1 MEKIDFVLPWVDG
14 GDIVWLEQKRKY
26 ETSDVNM
33 ARGDMDANA
42 DCRYRDYGLLK
53 YWFRAVEQ
61 FAPWVNRIFFV
72 TCGQKPNWLN
82 DSNPKLRLV
91 KHTDYI
97 PAAYLPTFNSNT
109 IELNLHRIPDLAE
122 QFVLFNDDVF
132 ILRSITPEFFFRN
145 GQPVIPCDLGIPK
158 WLGCSNIS
166 RVALNNSG
174 ILKLNLDVERLVWK
188 NIWKFIDVRKLGFAR
203 ALKNL
208 LSFSVNRQVIQG
220 TFGHLAHAHLKSTFE
235 EIWEKQPNVMER
247 TSKYRFRTDDGV
259 NHWLASGWNMISGK
273 FYPAN
278 EKRRGEFLTLNEESA
293 TYVCNAIKQQ
303 SYPLLCLNDKGNTA
317 NLDKCFNEVARALGD
332 VLPNKSS
339 FEK

>member
-14 GDIVWLEQKRKY
+14 SDSEWLSQKRYY
-26 ETSDVNM
+26 EALEHNVSYSDV
-33 ARGDMDANA
+33 DANG
-42 DCRYRDYGLLK
+42 DCRYRDNGLLK

-61 FAPWVNRIFFV
+61 YAPWVNKIFFV
-72 TCGQKPNWLN
+72 TCGQKPSWLD

-97 PAAYLPTFNSNT
+97 PAAYLPTFKSET
-109 IELNLHRIPDLAE
+109 IELNLYRIPDLSE

-132 ILRSITPEFFFRN
+132 ILKSLTSDFFFKK

-158 WLGCSNIS
+158 WIGCSNIS

-188 NIWKFIDVRKLGFAR
+188 NIWKFINVRSLGFMR
-203 ALKNL
+203 ALKNIV
-208 LSFSVNRQVIQG
+208 SFSVNRLVLQG

-235 EIWEKQPNVMER
+235 EIWRIQSNVLER
-247 TSKYRFRTDDGV
+247 TSKNRFRTDDGV
-259 NHWLASGWNMISGK
+259 NQWLASGWNMISGN

-278 EKRRGEFLTLNEESA
+278 EKRRGKFLTLNEESV
-293 TYVCNAIKQQ
+293 THVCNAIKQQ
-303 SYPLLCLNDKGNTA
+303 SYPLLCLNDKSNTP
-317 NLDKCFNEVARALGD
+317 NLDMCFKEVAKAFGD